1 MKYRKRIRFF
11 SNIENTIY
19 SLLVRTHWEAIFG
32 QGFPVGTSHTL
43 DYNTSPCKRTAIYME
58 NCCVLVRA
66 NPNET
71 LHCADSYVLGFM
83 YRMYTYV
90 STFLTLP
97 WRYRWFDKWMFEP
110 SALPWRSSQT
120 SFRLKVNFESAI
132 LLRLT
137 RRGWRGLSALVITGL
152 AGRIPKC
159 IVNGWFS
166 FFGWRGKTVT
176 RNISR
181 SVCLNK

>member
-1 MKYRKRIRFF
+1 MYNHIKVLYYWNVHVIILRYTWRI
-11 SNIENTIY
+11 
-19 SLLVRTHWEAIFG
+19 LACLCV
-32 QGFPVGTSHTL
+32 QTL
-43 DYNTSPCKRTAIYME
+43 
-58 NCCVLVRA
+58 
-66 NPNET
+66 T
-71 LHCADSYVLGFM
+71 LHCTDSYVLLFT
-83 YRMYTYV
+83 YRTYTYV
-90 STFLTLP
+90 YTFPTLS

-137 RRGWRGLSALVITGL
+137 RRGWRGLSADVVITGL